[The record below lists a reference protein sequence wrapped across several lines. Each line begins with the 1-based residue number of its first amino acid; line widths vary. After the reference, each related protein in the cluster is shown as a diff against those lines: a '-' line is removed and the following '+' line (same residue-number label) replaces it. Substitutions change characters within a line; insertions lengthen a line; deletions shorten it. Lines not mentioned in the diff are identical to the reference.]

1 MSDDQTETAQ
11 DEGRALT
18 PAEAHCK
25 EYLETGG
32 ASGHIRDFTGVGG
45 YPFGATLLIETF
57 GRKSG
62 KRRVIPLCY
71 GILDGEVIIVGSKGG
86 ADEHPEWYLNLTA
99 RDELTFQIATQ
110 ACRATWREPEG
121 AERQRIWD
129 YMVGVF
135 PPYADYVKG
144 TDRKIPVVMMKPGSR
159 VDVLKP

>member
-1 MSDDQTETAQ
+1 MNDTTDGTTNPPLS
-11 DEGRALT
+11 
-18 PAEAHCK
+18 PAEAHVK

-32 ASGHIRDFTGVGG
+32 VSGHIRDFTRVGG

-57 GRKSG
+57 GRTSG

-71 GILDGEVIIVGSKGG
+71 GVLDGEVIIVASKGG
-86 ADEHPEWYLNLTA
+86 ADEHPDWYLNLVT
-99 RDELTFQIATQ
+99 RPELTFQIATQ
-110 ACRATWREPEG
+110 AWRATWREPEA

-144 TDRKIPVVMMKPGSR
+144 TDRTIPVVMMKPGDR
-159 VDVLKP
+159 VEILKP